1 MRDQAATASGG
12 KELANKGRVERL
24 LDLLELPGYDRRLP
38 DHLQDKALACMVDA
52 DARRIISHILAHGS
66 ATEHELWRSVLR
78 DRERL
83 SLRLYRLL
91 LYRLVDVAERDPN
104 RYVVDKSTLA
114 ALMRGLADE
123 FRLSAPDLF
132 ETA

>member
-1 MRDQAATASGG
+1 MRGEAISPPGG
-12 KELANKGRVERL
+12 KEPANRGRVERL
-24 LDLLELPGYDRRLP
+24 VDLLELPDFDRRLP
-38 DHLQDKALACMVDA
+38 EHLQDKALACLVDA
-52 DARRIISHILAHGS
+52 DARRILSHILAHGS

-91 LYRLVDVAERDPN
+91 LYRLVDVAERNPN
-104 RYVVDKSTLA
+104 RYVVDKATLV
-114 ALMRGLADE
+114 ALMRGLAEE
-123 FRLSAPDLF
+123 FHLSASDLF